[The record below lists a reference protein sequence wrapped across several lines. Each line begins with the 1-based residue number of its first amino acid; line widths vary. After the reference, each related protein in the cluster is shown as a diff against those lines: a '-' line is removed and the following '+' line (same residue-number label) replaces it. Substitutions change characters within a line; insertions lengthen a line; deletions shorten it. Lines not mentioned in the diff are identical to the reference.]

1 MEKVDKWD
9 TLLNVLCLEDVLND
23 AVLINRI
30 LVDAGFRVKM
40 DITADEKEYLTFIKE
55 VNYDIILADYTI
67 AGFDIYT
74 ALNWAKELQPDVPF
88 ICISG
93 TIGDVRAIELLKKGA
108 TDYVSKDRLFR
119 LPFAVRLALEN
130 AARQKDWR
138 RTDEALQ
145 QANNELQS
153 LHNSLDQA
161 VFSVDMIN
169 NKMINV
175 SIAHETVFG
184 QSQAAFFNNPKL
196 WYEIIIPEDK
206 PIVDAGYPILFAG
219 KNLQHEYR
227 ITHSDGQIRWIETK
241 MNPTLDA
248 TGKLIRLDGISSD
261 VTKRKQA
268 EEALRESKIKY
279 QAIFES
285 TGTATFISDEHTEI
299 LMANNECFSI
309 TGYTPEELKG
319 QKWSQFFANESLQK
333 MLKNHN
339 TRHQNPNEAPKKY
352 EVKLVNKKGD
362 LRDVILEIGMIP
374 GTQQSIISVLDITE
388 RKQAALELIKAL
400 EKAEESD
407 RLKTSFLNNISHEI
421 RTPFNGILGFLS
433 IMQTTDITI
442 SERDEYIYFIN
453 QSADRLMQTIN
464 DIVEIS
470 QIQAGQ
476 MKLVI
481 SETNLQKLIDKLDY
495 RFGTLAKKQ
504 SLKFNIINNLPLQK
518 MTLFIDGIKLKTI
531 LSNLINN
538 ALKFTKSG
546 SIEIGI
552 SEKNNTLEFYV
563 KDTGIGITENKQEVI
578 FELFKQADSS
588 NIRQFEGLGL
598 GLSITK
604 SYIEMLG
611 GNIYLESELGKGSM
625 FYFTIPV

>member
-1 MEKVDKWD
+1 MGKIVKWD

-23 AVLINRI
+23 AVLINGI
-30 LVDAGFRVKM
+30 LADAGFQVKI

-55 VNYDIILADYTI
+55 VNYDIILADYTVS
-67 AGFDIYT
+67 GFDIYT
-74 ALNWAKELQPDVPF
+74 ALNWAKEFQPDVPF

-93 TIGDVRAIELLKKGA
+93 TIGDVRAIDLLKKGA

-130 AARQKDWR
+130 AAKQKEWR

-145 QANNELQS
+145 QANNELQL
-153 LHNSLDQA
+153 LHNNLDQA
-161 VFSVDMIN
+161 VFSVDIIN
-169 NKMINV
+169 NKMLHV
-175 SIAHETVFG
+175 SIAHKTVFG
-184 QSQAAFFNNPKL
+184 LSQEAFFNNPKL
-196 WYEIIIPEDK
+196 WYELIIPEDK
-206 PIVDAGYPILFAG
+206 PIVDAGYPVLFAG
-219 KNLQHEYR
+219 KNLQHEFR
-227 ITHSDGQIRWIETK
+227 IIHSDGQIRWIETK

-248 TGKLIRLDGISSD
+248 SGKLIRIDGISSD

-268 EEALRESKIKY
+268 EEALRESQIKY

-285 TGTATFISDEHTEI
+285 TGTATFISDEQTVI
-299 LMANNECFSI
+299 IMANNECFSI
-309 TGYTPEELKG
+309 TGYTPKELQG
-319 QKWSQFFANESLQK
+319 QKWSHFFATESLQK
-333 MLKNHN
+333 MIENHN
-339 TRHQNPNEAPKKY
+339 IRRQNPNSAPKKY
-352 EVKLVNKKGD
+352 EVKLVNKTGE

-374 GTQQSIISVLDITE
+374 GTQQSIVSLLDITE
-388 RKQAALELIKAL
+388 RKKAGLELIKAL

-407 RLKTSFLNNISHEI
+407 RLKTIFLNNISHEI

-433 IMQTTDITI
+433 IIQTNEITT
-442 SERDEYIYFIN
+442 SERDEYIGFIN

-464 DIVEIS
+464 DIVEMS

-481 SETNLQKLIDKLDY
+481 TETNLQKLIDKLAY
-495 RFGTLAKKQ
+495 RFGTLAEKQ
-504 SLKFNIINNLPLQK
+504 NLRFNIINNLPLQK
-518 MTLFIDGIKLKTI
+518 MTLFIDEIKLKTI

-552 SEKNNTLEFYV
+552 SEKDNILQFYV
-563 KDTGIGITENKQEVI
+563 RDTGIGISENKQEAI
-578 FELFKQADSS
+578 FELFKQSDSS
-588 NIRQFEGLGL
+588 NNRQFEGLGL

-604 SYIEMLG
+604 SYIKMLG
-611 GNIYLESELGKGSM
+611 GSIYLESEPGKGST

>member
-1 MEKVDKWD
+1 MEKIEKWD
-9 TLLNVLCLEDVLND
+9 TLLKVLCLEDVLND
-23 AVLINRI
+23 AVLINGI
-30 LVDAGFRVKM
+30 LVDAGFQVKM

-130 AARQKDWR
+130 AARQRDWR

-153 LHNSLDQA
+153 LHNNLDQA
-161 VFSVDMIN
+161 VFSVDIIN
-169 NKMINV
+169 NKMLHV

-184 QSQAAFFNNPKL
+184 QSQAAFLNNPKL
-196 WYEIIIPEDK
+196 WYELIIPEDK
-206 PIVDAGYPILFAG
+206 PIVDAGFPLLFAG

-227 ITHSDGQIRWIETK
+227 IALSDGQIRWIEAK

-248 TGKLIRLDGISSD
+248 TGKLIRLDGIASD
-261 VTKRKQA
+261 ITKRKQS
-268 EEALRESKIKY
+268 EEALRESQVRY
-279 QAIFES
+279 QAIFEF

-319 QKWSQFFANESLQK
+319 QKWSQFFAAESLQQ
-333 MLKNHN
+333 MLKNHK
-339 TRHQNPNEAPKKY
+339 TRRQNPNLAPKKY

-374 GTQQSIISVLDITE
+374 GTQQSILSVLDITE

-481 SETNLQKLIDKLDY
+481 SETNLQKIIDKLDY
-495 RFGTLAKKQ
+495 RFGTQAEKQ
-504 SLKFNIINNLPLQK
+504 NLKFNIINNLPLQK

-563 KDTGIGITENKQEVI
+563 KDTGIGISENKQEVI
-578 FELFKQADSS
+578 FELFK
-588 NIRQFEGLGL
+588 
-598 GLSITK
+598 
-604 SYIEMLG
+604 
-611 GNIYLESELGKGSM
+611 
-625 FYFTIPV
+625 